1 MHKTLERAVLTGQ
14 EGHIQTRC
22 VYESH
27 IPLKESPDL
36 HLESVD
42 LSDTPQILPTHVLSK
57 LALTSGCLVGTD
69 PGLGDIAL
77 HRN

>member
-1 MHKTLERAVLTGQ
+1 MLTGQ

-27 IPLKESPDL
+27 IPLEEIPDL

-42 LSDTPQILPTHVLSK
+42 LIDTPQILPAHVPSK
-57 LALTSGCLVGTD
+57 LALTFGYLVGTD